1 MTKEE
6 VQAQLLE
13 GKTLSDLFEF
23 SESQCGTIYKAEKF
37 TVSDDVIY
45 VPDLNLIGIPL
56 EKRLTEKQVPY
67 VLMYSGNDF
76 LLECNGN
83 KWSAEE
89 LFYWCDWLT
98 PHTTKPHVIECRMDM
113 AEYLRNQAYKE
124 VCIEK
129 ADDGKVDR
137 IIDGIINGKIRK
149 DNLFD
154 KVMNLTKRVRS
165 DHAIKRW
172 QIITEWFADE
182 DWF

>member
-1 MTKEE
+1 MSLMTPHDTK
-6 VQAQLLE
+6 
-13 GKTLSDLFEF
+13 
-23 SESQCGTIYKAEKF
+23 
-37 TVSDDVIY
+37 
-45 VPDLNLIGIPL
+45 
-56 EKRLTEKQVPY
+56 PY
-67 VLMYSGNDF
+67 V
-76 LLECNGN
+76 
-83 KWSAEE
+83 
-89 LFYWCDWLT
+89 T
-98 PHTTKPHVIECRMDM
+98 ECRMDE
-113 AEYLRNQAYKE
+113 AEYLRSQAYKE